1 MAALT
6 RKIVQEG
13 IGVAPGLAVG
23 TAVFHDSAQF
33 DIPLLAIDEEHV
45 DDEYA
50 RLEHAIRTAREALH
64 AVELSIEKE
73 VGRADARIFSVQG
86 LLLDDPSFA
95 EGIRRRIREDLV
107 NAECAVRDEVT
118 EWERRFSQVPSGPDR
133 DPGADLRD
141 VGHQLQRVLSGR
153 GNGPIAAADN
163 VDGPII
169 LVTHE
174 LLPSDAARIDRTRL
188 AGLVSATGGVASHAA
203 ILARGLGIPAVTGVD
218 VTALPARGGR
228 WIVDGSAGRVI
239 VNPTPQDLLRAAQQ
253 AEDYTAFRDA
263 LIEDTRGTTRTAD
276 GVLIELLLNVESFRE
291 LPERLLEGTAGI
303 GLYRTEFLFMNRTS
317 FPSEDE
323 QLEEYVSVLKTV
335 GDREVTFRTIDVGGD
350 KPLSY
355 FTVPHEPNPVLGWRG
370 VRLTLEWPDLLYTQL
385 RALLRASH
393 HGRVRIMVPM
403 ITMIEEFRR
412 TRAIFDQIREDLR
425 RRKVAFDPHVPF
437 GAMVEV
443 PALALSAGAL
453 AAEADFLSIGTN
465 DLAQY
470 ALAVDRNNAR
480 VSDLFQPLHPGILAI
495 VRAVLA
501 AGEKAD
507 TPVCLCGEM
516 AGDPEAALVLL
527 GLGLRSFSMSPYHL
541 PVVRR
546 LIKSVTLEDAVRIA
560 HEVLEIGSTTE
571 VRRMLRRHTLRVAP
585 ELASLL
591 EPGY

>member
-1 MAALT
+1 MSPLT

-33 DIPLLAIDEEHV
+33 DVPLLSITEEQV
-45 DDEYA
+45 EDEYA
-50 RLEHAIRTAREALH
+50 RLEAAMKTAREALH
-64 AVELSIEKE
+64 AVEVSIERE

-86 LLLDDPSFA
+86 LLLEDPSFA
-95 EGIRRRIREDLV
+95 DGIRRRIREDLV
-107 NAECAVRDEVT
+107 NAECAVRDEVAD
-118 EWERRFSQVPSGPDR
+118 WERRFSQVAAGPDR

-153 GNGPIAAADN
+153 DSGPIAAAAT
-163 VDGPII
+163 VDGPVI

-188 AGLVSATGGVASHAA
+188 AALVSATGGIASHAA

-239 VNPTPQDLLRAAQQ
+239 VNPTAEDVRNASQQ
-253 AEDYTAFRDA
+253 AEDYTAARAA
-263 LIEDTRGTTRTAD
+263 LIEDTRGTTRTRD
-276 GVLIELLLNVESFRE
+276 GVLIELLLNVESYQE
-291 LPERLLEGTAGI
+291 LPEALLEGTAGI

-323 QLEEYVSVLKTV
+323 QFEEYASVLHTV

-355 FTVPHEPNPVLGWRG
+355 FTVPNEPNPVLGWRG
-370 VRLTLEWPDLLYTQL
+370 VRLSLEWPDLLYTQM

-393 HGRVRIMVPM
+393 HGRIRILVPM
-403 ITMIEEFRR
+403 VTTIEEFRR
-412 TRAIFDQIREDLR
+412 ARAIFDQIREDLR
-425 RRKVAFDPHVPF
+425 RRRVPFDPHVAF

-443 PALALSAGAL
+443 PALALSASSL

-480 VSDLFQPLHPGILAI
+480 VSSLFQPLHPGILAI

-501 AGEKAD
+501 AGEMND

-541 PVVRR
+541 PLVRR
-546 LIKSVTLEDAVRIA
+546 LIKSVELDDAVAIA
-560 HEVLEIGSTTE
+560 RELLALGSTSE
-571 VRRMLRRHTLRVAP
+571 VRRVLRRHTLRIAP
-585 ELASLL
+585 ELASVL
-591 EPGY
+591 ERGY